1 MNIAA
6 FSIKR
11 PILITSIVIIS
22 LFLGGFSMLRM
33 GVDLFPKAEIP
44 VVVVTV
50 PYPGAMP
57 EEIETLIT
65 KPLEDEFSSISG
77 LDKIKS
83 YSREGVSVVVI
94 FFYLETDIKDGEQ
107 QIRNKLS
114 AIRRSLPSDIQEPNI
129 DRIAFDAAPILR
141 LAVSAEMTEAEI
153 FTLANHE
160 IKPILEQANDVGA
173 VRILGGRE
181 REIQIELDRNLL
193 NSNELT
199 ALSISQQLKN
209 YGENTPLGKY
219 EKGGSETSFR
229 TIGRFT
235 SLEELK
241 QVVVS
246 FGGDYSS
253 YVPLSRVAKISDGLE
268 DPESLVHLYAP
279 KHEEDLDFPKANI
292 IETIF
297 NIRKDDKKP
306 IEREYKPALFI
317 DVIKQSGS
325 NTISVANDIK
335 KRITKL
341 NEKFENLPGKPK
353 LVIISDQSHMIKAD
367 VEDVVFAIVVGI
379 LLAVVVVYFFL
390 GNIRSTIITGLAL
403 PNSLLGAFIIMY
415 AVGFTAN
422 IMSLMALS
430 LAVGLLIDDSIVVR
444 ENIFKRME
452 EGEHPVRAAETGTM
466 QVIMAVLATSLVII
480 AVFLPI
486 GLIQGMI
493 GQFFKEFA
501 FTVVFALIISTFDAM
516 TMAPMLSAYFAGN
529 INQKPNALIRGFNK
543 FQDWVDVL
551 YHKTLKFSIRNPAII
566 ILLTGV
572 VLVGSF
578 VSLKFIKFT
587 FVPVTDR
594 SEFVVSISMPAGT
607 SLEGTAKLTQK
618 VEDTLFQIPEL
629 HMLATVV
636 GNQRGTV
643 NPLKADITVILRP
656 YYRRTKNSID
666 IKEELQKT
674 FREQFAGY
682 DITVSDYDM
691 LGGGGTASPYTLYLA
706 GNDLAKVEEYA
717 NELVT
722 HLQEIPDLTDV
733 RVEKEAGKPE
743 FQIALNPQKL
753 QQVAVAPL
761 TAGMELRLQIAGN
774 IVAKLYED
782 GEEYDVRMRLKPEQR
797 NLQSAYNN
805 TYVPNIHG
813 KLIPLSILGEASVK
827 DSPSMIS
834 REFRS
839 RVIPITANL
848 SRGGAIGTAGNLTE
862 DIIENKL
869 PLPEGITYVMSGE
882 SEDLKELMEGMKI
895 ALSVGLIFIY
905 FALASLY
912 GSFITPFTILMA
924 LPPAIAGALYAL
936 AITGKTLDVYSMI
949 GTIMLLGLVAKNSIL
964 LVDFAM
970 QEIRGGADRKTA
982 IYNAGVARLR
992 PILMTSVAMIGGM
1005 LPVAIGIGEAAKARV
1020 SLGIAIIGGLI
1031 LSTLISLVVV
1041 PSIFSGIDRFRVWLE
1056 SFFTPDYDFKQVGKA
1071 WQPELNTVQNE
1082 LQARLPQIKNQLQQ
1096 ELQKEIEET
1105 GAKNKE
1111 ELRAEFAEK
1120 FAVKPKKR
1128 KAPKEGNLNK
1138 EDNDN
1143 KEKES

>member
-1 MNIAA
+1 MGA
-6 FSIKR
+6 FAM
-11 PILITSIVIIS
+11 T
-22 LFLGGFSMLRM
+22 RM
-33 GVDLFPKAEIP
+33 GVDLFPKVEIP

-50 PYPGAMP
+50 PYLGAMP

-83 YSREGVSVVVI
+83 YSREGVSIVVI
-94 FFYLETDIKDGEQ
+94 FFYLEADIKDAEQ
-107 QIRNKLS
+107 QVRNKLS

-129 DRIAFDAAPILR
+129 DRIAFDAAPVVR
-141 LAVSAEMTEAEI
+141 LAVSADLGEAEI
-153 FTLANHE
+153 YRLATKQ
-160 IKPILEQANDVGA
+160 IKPMLEQANNVGA

-199 ALSISQQLKN
+199 ALGISQQLKN

-219 EKGGSETSFR
+219 ETGGTETSFR

-241 QVVVS
+241 DVVVS

-253 YVPLSRVAKISDGLE
+253 YVPLKRVSNIYDGLE
-268 DPESLVHLYAP
+268 DAESFVHLYAP
-279 KHEEDLDFPKANI
+279 KHDEDLDFEKPNI

-297 NIRKDDKKP
+297 NIRKNDKTN

-335 KRITKL
+335 KRIENL
-341 NEKFENLPGKPK
+341 NERFEDMPGKPK
-353 LVIISDQSHMIKAD
+353 LVIISDQSHFIKAD
-367 VEDVVFAIVVGI
+367 VEDVVFAIIVGI
-379 LLAVVVVYFFL
+379 FLAVVVVYFFL

-422 IMSLMALS
+422 VMSLLALS

-452 EGEHPVRAAETGTM
+452 AGEHPVRAAETGTM

-480 AVFLPI
+480 VVFLPI

-529 INQKPNALIRGFNK
+529 INQKPNFLIRGFNK
-543 FQDWVDVL
+543 FQDWVDML
-551 YHKTLKFSIRNPAII
+551 YHKTLKIAIARPALI

-572 VLVGSF
+572 VLAGSF

-587 FVPVTDR
+587 FMPVTDR
-594 SEFVVSISMPAGT
+594 SEFVVSINMPAGT
-607 SLEGTAKLTQK
+607 SLEGTAKFTQK
-618 VEDTLFQIPEL
+618 IEERLFKIPEL
-629 HMLATVV
+629 HMLASVV
-636 GNQRGTV
+636 GSQRGTV
-643 NPLKADITVILRP
+643 NPIKSDITVILKP
-656 YYRRTKNSID
+656 YYNRTRNSID
-666 IKEELQKT
+666 IKEELQET
-674 FREQFAGY
+674 FREQFADY
-682 DITVSDYDM
+682 DIIVSDFDM
-691 LGGGGTASPYTLYLA
+691 LGGGGTMAPYTLYLT
-706 GNDLAKVEEYA
+706 GNDLSKVEEYA
-717 NELVT
+717 NELLPY
-722 HLQEIPDLTDV
+722 LQAIPDLSDV
-733 RVEKEAGKPE
+733 RVENEAGKPE
-743 FQIALNPQKL
+743 FQIALDPKKM

-782 GEEYDVRMRLKPEQR
+782 GEEYDVRLRLKPEQR
-797 NLQSAYNN
+797 NLQSAYYN
-805 TYVPNIHG
+805 TFVPNIHN
-813 KLIPLSILGEASVK
+813 KLIPLSILGEGQTK
-827 DSPSMIS
+827 ESPSMIA

-839 RVIPITANL
+839 RIIPITANL
-848 SRGGAIGTAGNLTE
+848 SRGGAIGAASDLTK
-862 DIIENKL
+862 DIMKDKL
-869 PLPEGITYVMSGE
+869 PLPEGVSYIMGGQ
-882 SEDLKELMEGMKI
+882 SEDLDDLVEGILI
-895 ALSVGLIFIY
+895 ALTLALIFIY
-905 FALASLY
+905 LALSSLY

-924 LPPAIAGALYAL
+924 LPPAVAGALYAL
-936 AITGKTLDVYSMI
+936 AITGKTLDVFSMI
-949 GTIMLLGLVAKNSIL
+949 GIVMLLGLVAKNSIL

-970 QEIRGGADRKTA
+970 QEIREGIDRKTA

-1031 LSTLISLVVV
+1031 LSTLVSLVVV
-1041 PSIFSGIDRFRVWLE
+1041 PSIFSAIDRFRVWIE
-1056 SFFTPDYDFKQVGKA
+1056 NFFTPEYDFREVGKA
-1071 WQPELNTVQNE
+1071 WRPEQDALQAELEKQLPQLKNE
-1082 LQARLPQIKNQLQQ
+1082 LHDQ
-1096 ELQKEIEET
+1096 LQKEIIET
-1105 GAKNKE
+1105 GEKNKQ
-1111 ELRAEFAEK
+1111 ELHAEFDEK
-1120 FAVKPKKR
+1120 FAAKPKKS
-1128 KAPKEGNLNK
+1128 KPSKDNNINK
-1138 EDNDN
+1138 ENNDSQ
-1143 KEKES
+1143 KKES